1 MMKHATLAFAGLFI
15 ASGPLTGQESDNV
28 LSFSHSIVSEEMV
41 AAAEALLATMDAEQ
55 RRQRRASSA
64 RSQFPA
70 P

>member
-28 LSFSHSIVSEEMV
+28 LSFSQSIVSEEMV

-55 RRQRRASSA
+55 
-64 RSQFPA
+64 
-70 P
+70 